1 MMGLISSFKT
11 QAPKRATHGRNAMSA
26 KITRRKFVTAT
37 AAGAALATFKFPA
50 PAVAQ
55 AAPFKLG
62 LLTVKTGPLAQGGIQ
77 MEQGVVTFLKE
88 KNYTFA
94 GRKVEFI
101 SADTGGNPAGTK
113 TKAQELV
120 EREKVDAILGPLAA
134 FELLAITDYIKE
146 QKIPMLSLAG
156 AEDMTQRR
164 PNPYFLRP
172 SATSAQAMHPMADFA
187 AKELKLK
194 KVVTISEDFAFGH
207 EQMGGFQQTFEEAGG
222 KIVNKIW
229 PPLVTPDYTPFVAQ
243 IGDCDGVCQG
253 FAGSNPLRFLKT
265 YAAAGLKFPVVTGE
279 TGGDDA
285 LLRSFGDEALG
296 LYSSCPYTLDLAT
309 DANKRFVAAMQKDY
323 GIDPGFY
330 AAGLYV
336 AAAVVD
342 AGLQKNNGKSDDKEA
357 FVKALRAVDLK
368 DTPRGQIKFD
378 HFGNVVGDFFI
389 RRVDKVNGKLVN
401 KTLKTYNNV
410 SQFWTYDEKKFLEAP
425 VYSRNYPPLK
435 S

>member
-1 MMGLISSFKT
+1 
-11 QAPKRATHGRNAMSA
+11 
-26 KITRRKFVTAT
+26 
-37 AAGAALATFKFPA
+37 PA
-50 PAVAQ
+50 IAQ

-77 MEQGVVTFLKE
+77 MEQGVLTYLKE
-88 KNYTFA
+88 KNNTFA
-94 GRKVEFI
+94 GRKVEFF
-101 SADTGGNPAGTK
+101 SADTGGSPAGTK
-113 TKAQELV
+113 TKVQELV

-134 FELLAITDYIKE
+134 FELLAITDYVAEHKT
-146 QKIPMLSLAG
+146 PTLSLAG

-172 SATSAQAMHPMADFA
+172 SATSSQAMHPMADFA

-194 KVVTISEDFAFGH
+194 RVATITEDFAFGH
-207 EQMGGFQQTFEEAGG
+207 EQIGGFQQTFEEAGG

-229 PPLVTPDYTPFVAQ
+229 PPLVTPDYSPFVAQ
-243 IGDCDGVCQG
+243 IADCDGVCQG
-253 FAGSNPLRFLKT
+253 FAGSNPLRFMKT

-285 LLRSFGDEALG
+285 LLRSMGDEFIG
-296 LYSSCPYTLDLAT
+296 MYSCCPYTLDLNT
-309 DANKRFVAAMQKDY
+309 DSNKRFIAAMVKDY
-323 GIDPGFY
+323 GVEPGFY

-336 AAAVVD
+336 SAQTVD
-342 AGLQKNNGKSDDKEA
+342 AGLQKLNGKSDDKEA
-357 FVKALRAVDLK
+357 FVKALRSVVLK
-368 DTPRGQIKFD
+368 DTPRGDIKYD

-389 RRVDKVNGKLVN
+389 RRVEKAGGKYIN
-401 KTLKTYNNV
+401 KTLKTYKDV
-410 SQFWTYDEKKFLEAP
+410 SQFWHYDEKKFLSQP